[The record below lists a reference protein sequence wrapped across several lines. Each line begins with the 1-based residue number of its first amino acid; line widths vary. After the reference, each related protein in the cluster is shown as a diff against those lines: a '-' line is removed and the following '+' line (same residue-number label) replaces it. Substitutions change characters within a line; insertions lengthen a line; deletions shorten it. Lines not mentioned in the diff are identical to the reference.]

1 MRLALD
7 LARQSTADVR
17 PNPKVGAVIVKDGV
31 ILGQGY
37 HQYFGGPH
45 AEIEALKNAK
55 SAVQNATMYVTLE
68 PCCHYGKTPPCTDAI
83 IKAGIKRVVIGMAD
97 PNPLV
102 HLKGVEILRQNGIEV
117 ETGIEEEA
125 CKQLNREFMTYITTG
140 FPFVTMKIAQTL
152 DGRIATRNR
161 HSKWITSPEARKVGH
176 QLRSDSDAV
185 IVGIGTVLADNP
197 RLTVRHLNGRMPFRI
212 VMDSRL
218 RLPMES
224 HLLTDEFTDKTI
236 IATISADSD
245 KRGEIISRGAQIWDI
260 PADNTGRIS
269 VAELLKKAVTEKFS
283 AVMVEGGSEVYTSFL
298 KEKLVHRLVLI
309 LAPKLLGAGINS
321 IGDLNVQRIDQALEL
336 HHPSMEKVGEDFIF
350 TADINY

>member
-1 MRLALD
+1 MKLALN
-7 LARQSTADVR
+7 LALKATAAVH
-17 PNPKVGAVIVKDGV
+17 PNPKVGAIIVKDGL

-37 HQYFGGPH
+37 HKHFGGPH
-45 AEIEALKNAK
+45 AELEALQNAG
-55 SAVQNATMYVTLE
+55 SVVHNATMYVTLE

-102 HLKGVEILRQNGIEV
+102 HLKGVGILKQNGIEV

-125 CKQLNREFMTYITTG
+125 CNQINREFITFITAG
-140 FPFVTMKIAQTL
+140 LPFVTMKIAQTL

-161 HSKWITSPEARKVGH
+161 HSKWITSREARKAGH

-218 RLPMES
+218 RIPMES
-224 HLLTDEFTDKTI
+224 HVLTDDFTDKTI
-236 IATISADSD
+236 IATTINDAD
-245 KRGEIISRGAQIWDI
+245 KYAKIISRGAKIWNI

-269 VAELLKKAVTEKFS
+269 APELLKKSVRENFS

-298 KEKLVHRLVLI
+298 KEKLVNRLVLI
-309 LAPKLLGAGINS
+309 LAPKILGSGINA
-321 IGDLNVQRIDQALEL
+321 IGDLNLQRIAQSIQLQHL
-336 HHPSMEKVGEDFIF
+336 LMEKVGDDFIL
-350 TADINY
+350 TADIKY